1 MNLSSILRTTTAF
14 SLWLLVSSCGDDE
27 QPPVD
32 CAASNL
38 QALASNLTDATCGL
52 ENGSFQLIISGGT
65 APFEFNVAGS
75 GFQPAQSGTTTVEG
89 VPSGNHTLTVRD
101 GGNCTTTVNINISN
115 VNSLAFTTEL
125 IVAGCQT
132 TDGTITITP
141 SGGKEPYSYSLD
153 GGTAQSENSFSSLGT
168 GDYTTLVEDD
178 DGCQT
183 SVTISVLS
191 GVSYNNEIVPII
203 TAKCA
208 ISSACH
214 DGTSASPP
222 DWTNLATVQANA
234 DKIKSRTSD
243 GSMPPPNNT
252 DPTPD
257 EIQAIACWVDDGA
270 LDN

>member
-1 MNLSSILRTTTAF
+1 MNPSYNLRIVTGF

-27 QPPVD
+27 QPPVG
-32 CAASNL
+32 CIASNL
-38 QALASNLTDATCGL
+38 QALASNLMGATCGL

-89 VPSGNHTLTVRD
+89 VPSGNHTLNLRD
-101 GGNCTTTVNINISN
+101 GGNCTATVNINISN
-115 VNSLAFTTEL
+115 VNSLAFTTQL
-125 IVAGCQT
+125 VAAGCQT
-132 TDGTITITP
+132 TNGSITITT
-141 SGGKEPYSYSLD
+141 SGGKEPYTYSLD
-153 GGTAQSENSFSSLGT
+153 GGTAQSDNIFSNLGT
-168 GDYTTLVEDD
+168 GDYTALVADN

-191 GVSYNNEIVPII
+191 GVRYNDKIVPII

-208 ISSACH
+208 ISSSCH
-214 DGTSASPP
+214 DGTNASPP
-222 DWTNLATVQANA
+222 DWTDLATVQANA
-234 DKIKSRTSD
+234 EKIKSRTSD

>member
-1 MNLSSILRTTTAF
+1 MNPSYNLRIVTAF
-14 SLWLLVSSCGDDE
+14 SLWLLFSSCGDDE

-38 QALASNLTDATCGL
+38 QALASNLMDATCGL
-52 ENGSFQLIISGGT
+52 ENGSFQLTISGGT

-75 GFQPAQSGTTTVEG
+75 GFQPVQSGTTTVEG
-89 VPSGNHTLTVRD
+89 VQSGNHTLNLSD
-101 GGNCTTTVNINISN
+101 GNNCSVTVNINISN

-125 IVAGCQT
+125 LAAGCQT
-132 TDGTITITP
+132 TNGTITITA

-153 GGTAQSENSFSSLGT
+153 GGTAQSENSFSGLGT
-168 GDYTTLVEDD
+168 GDYTTLVTED

-191 GVSYNNEIVPII
+191 GVSYNNVIAPII

-214 DGTSASPP
+214 DGTNGSPP
-222 DWTNLATVQANA
+222 DWTDLATVQASA
-234 DKIKSRTSD
+234 EIIKSRTAD

-270 LDN
+270 LNN

>member
-1 MNLSSILRTTTAF
+1 MNLSLILRTTTAF
-14 SLWLLVSSCGDDE
+14 SLIALVSRCGSDD
-27 QPPVD
+27 PGPVD
-32 CAASNL
+32 CTASNL
-38 QALASNLTDATCGL
+38 QALASNLMDATCGL

-89 VPSGNHTLTVRD
+89 VPPGNHTLNLRD
-101 GGNCTTTVNINISN
+101 GGNCTATVNINISN
-115 VNSLAFTTEL
+115 VSSLAFTTKL
-125 IVAGCQT
+125 LAAGCQT
-132 TDGTITITP
+132 TDGTITINV

-153 GGTAQSENSFSSLGT
+153 GGTAQSENSFSGLGT
-168 GDYTTLVEDD
+168 GDYTTLVTDD

-191 GVSYNNEIVPII
+191 GVSYNDKIVPII

-208 ISSACH
+208 ISSSCH
-214 DGTSASPP
+214 DGTNASPP
-222 DWTNLATVQANA
+222 DWTDLATVQANA
-234 DKIKSRTSD
+234 EKIKSRTAD